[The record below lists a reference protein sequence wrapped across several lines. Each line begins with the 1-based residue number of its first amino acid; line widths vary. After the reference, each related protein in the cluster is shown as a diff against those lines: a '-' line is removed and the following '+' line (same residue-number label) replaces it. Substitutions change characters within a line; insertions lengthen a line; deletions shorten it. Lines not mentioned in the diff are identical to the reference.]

1 MFHKG
6 IGVVKIDDAMIE
18 GQAEFDHGSD
28 AQAVAF
34 AYDHTFGDGT
44 HTQDPNLWWE
54 QGRNAIACTKN
65 AAICE
70 REGGLAEVSWAQLF
84 FFGASLDFVDD
95 ARKADRKSTR
105 LNSSHVAI

>member
-70 REGGLAEVSWAQLF
+70 GEGGLAVVWWVQIF
-84 FFGASLDFVDD
+84 FCGSSLVCVGV
-95 ARKADRKSTR
+95 ARIA
-105 LNSSHVAI
+105 L